1 MVKGTN
7 LVWKDNPRWPIG
19 NAPETIKVQ
28 AVGSPYLRGPAA
40 PRPRRR
46 PTGLIR
52 AVADAFC
59 AACASLAGWLAGI
72 LHRAGGRLFVRN
84 DEEAGWR
91 GWQPTELRCGLARS
105 YRDTRFDVLH
115 LIRDID
121 NDNDNG
127 SGSGSGSGTQPPGA
141 CPPDG
146 DR

>member
-19 NAPETIKVQ
+19 NATETIKFQ
-28 AVGSPYLRGPAA
+28 AVGSPYLRGPAV
-40 PRPRRR
+40 PRRGR
-46 PTGLIR
+46 RLPDPIR
-52 AVADAFC
+52 AVADAFR

-72 LHRAGGRLFVRN
+72 PRRAGARLFARN

-91 GWQPTELRCGLARS
+91 GWQITELHGGLARS
-105 YRDTRFDVLH
+105 YRDTRFSVLH

-121 NDNDNG
+121 GDNDND
-127 SGSGSGSGTQPPGA
+127 TQAPSA
-141 CPPDG
+141 CPLDG